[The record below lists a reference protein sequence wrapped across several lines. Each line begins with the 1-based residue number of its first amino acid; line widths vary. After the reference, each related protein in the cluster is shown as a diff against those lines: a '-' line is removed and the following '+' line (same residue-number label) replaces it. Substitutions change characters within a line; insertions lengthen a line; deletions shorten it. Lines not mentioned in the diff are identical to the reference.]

1 MSVALNHQGSK
12 NKKDEILLLRSANSD
27 IKLFSIDKVL
37 KLIDMYE
44 KMPNLRFRKIDMF
57 AMPVLDFNFTRN
69 YPEMIGL
76 KFSNPGYNNSVISQ
90 MHENLKVKITKNG
103 VQVYEEASLTITR
116 TSMAI
121 DPKFF
126 FLDSDF
132 WLILK

>member
-1 MSVALNHQGSK
+1 M
-12 NKKDEILLLRSANSD
+12 
-27 IKLFSIDKVL
+27 KLFSIDKVL

-103 VQVYEEASLTITR
+103 VQVYEEASVTISR
-116 TSMAI
+116 VSMAI
-121 DPKFF
+121 DPKIFY
-126 FLDSDF
+126 LDSDF